1 MGLTLLFGKLKVVQ
15 SILAKID
22 LRIWL
27 VWLEVNLFGQ
37 TILPEL
43 FTVSAIGLYLF
54 MRIQWIL
61 MLKISQ
67 NGNRMVTM

>member
-1 MGLTLLFGKLKVVQ
+1 MGLTLLFGKLKAIQ

-43 FTVSAIGLYLF
+43 FTVFAIGLYVI
-54 MRIQWIL
+54 MRIQWRL
-61 MLKISQ
+61 MLGISQ
-67 NGNRMVTM
+67 NGNRMGSM